1 MPDEHEFAPPDE
13 CNNVHGSDR
22 GCGPVAA
29 TGCAVRVRRQNSGFT
44 LIELVITVAIIG
56 LLASA
61 AIPLASMA
69 IQREKESELRAALRE
84 IRSAID
90 AYKEAAEQG
99 RITTEADKSGY
110 PANLKLLYEG
120 VADASR
126 PDNTMIYFIRRLPR
140 DPFFPDG
147 KAAPE
152 DTWGLRSY
160 ASPPDNPQAGDD
172 VFDVY
177 SLSSRKGLNGVPYH
191 DW

>member
-1 MPDEHEFAPPDE
+1 
-13 CNNVHGSDR
+13 VL
-22 GCGPVAA
+22 GPV
-29 TGCAVRVRRQNSGFT
+29 RHRGFT

-61 AIPLASMA
+61 ALPLASMA
-69 IQREKESELRAALRE
+69 IQREKESELRSALRE

-90 AYKEAAEQG
+90 AYKDAGDQG
-99 RITTEADKSGY
+99 RITAEADKSGY
-110 PANLKLLYEG
+110 PTELKLLYEG
-120 VADASR
+120 VDDASN
-126 PDNTMIYFIRRLPR
+126 PEKAKIYFLRRLPR

-147 KAAPE
+147 AAAPE

-160 ASPPDNPQAGDD
+160 ASPPEDPQPGED

-177 SLSSRKGLNGVPYH
+177 SLSKGKGLNGVPYH

>member
-1 MPDEHEFAPPDE
+1 MHA
-13 CNNVHGSDR
+13 
-22 GCGPVAA
+22 
-29 TGCAVRVRRQNSGFT
+29 RRQHGGFT

-61 AIPLASMA
+61 AMPLASMA

-84 IRSAID
+84 IRGAID
-90 AYKEAAEQG
+90 AYKDAADQG
-99 RITTEADKSGY
+99 RITMEADKSGY
-110 PANLKLLYEG
+110 PADLKLLYQG
-120 VADASR
+120 VVDASR
-126 PDNTMIYFIRRLPR
+126 PDNVMIYFIRKLPR

-147 KAAPE
+147 AAAPE

-160 ASPPDNPQAGDD
+160 ASPPDSPRPGDD

-177 SLSSRKGLNGVPYH
+177 SLSGGKGLNGVPYH

>member
-1 MPDEHEFAPPDE
+1 VISHKRHA
-13 CNNVHGSDR
+13 
-22 GCGPVAA
+22 
-29 TGCAVRVRRQNSGFT
+29 GFT

-61 AIPLASMA
+61 AFPLASMA
-69 IQREKESELRAALRE
+69 IQRGKESELRAALRD

-90 AYKEAAEQG
+90 AYKDAAEQG
-99 RITTEADKSGY
+99 RIEVQADKTGY
-110 PANLKLLYEG
+110 PAELKLLYEG
-120 VADASR
+120 VEDISS
-126 PDNTMIYFIRRLPR
+126 PKKVKIYFMRRLPR

-147 KAAPE
+147 AAAPE

-160 ASPPDNPQAGDD
+160 ASPPEDPQPGED

-177 SLSSRKGLNGVPYH
+177 SLSKGKGLNGVPYH